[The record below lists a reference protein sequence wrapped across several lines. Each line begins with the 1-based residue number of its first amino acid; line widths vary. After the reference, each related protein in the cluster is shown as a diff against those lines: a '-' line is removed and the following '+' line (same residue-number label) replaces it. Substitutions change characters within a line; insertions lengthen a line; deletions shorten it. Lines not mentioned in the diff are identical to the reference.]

1 MQVEKANPNAK
12 TFGKKQTQMVNN
24 FFLNTSFIAF
34 CKLKISFYVKRER
47 VDFFAARRNAKGSEH
62 NGGNTMATLWERL
75 YESGQ
80 LSGGGGAKNGM
91 GAWVRFAWN
100 TQEER
105 FLIATKPLGIVS
117 SKSC

>member
-1 MQVEKANPNAK
+1 MLLEEMPREANTLA
-12 TFGKKQTQMVNN
+12 
-24 FFLNTSFIAF
+24 
-34 CKLKISFYVKRER
+34 
-47 VDFFAARRNAKGSEH
+47 
-62 NGGNTMATLWERL
+62 ATLWERL
-75 YESGQ
+75 YDAGQ

>member
-1 MQVEKANPNAK
+1 MLLEEMP
-12 TFGKKQTQMVNN
+12 
-24 FFLNTSFIAF
+24 
-34 CKLKISFYVKRER
+34 RE
-47 VDFFAARRNAKGSEH
+47 A
-62 NGGNTMATLWERL
+62 NTMATLWERL

-105 FLIATKPLGIVS
+105 FLIET
-117 SKSC
+117 